1 MLGKLDPE
9 ENVMDETIAKRKAI
23 AVCNQGVVQELYDT
37 IAKLGWDCYDNVTVE
52 IGGTQ
57 VSGID
62 VGEEYNKK
70 WQSPIGTR
78 KYNKDAFI
86 IIKNQDRR
94 DLTKSEPFPEGEF
107 KPVHPYVPVRS
118 IADDI
123 DVNLE
128 SVPLLEENDGEI
140 FSP

>member
-1 MLGKLDPE
+1 MPPLWGYNSINRFNPMLGKLDPE
-9 ENVMDETIAKRKAI
+9 ENVMDETISKRKAI
-23 AVCNQGVVQELYDT
+23 AVCNQGVVQELYDV

-52 IGGTQ
+52 IGGTS

-86 IIKNQDRR
+86 IIKNQDHR
-94 DLTKSEPFPEGEF
+94 DLIKSQPFAEGEF
-107 KPVHPYVPVRS
+107 KPRHPY
-118 IADDI
+118 
-123 DVNLE
+123 
-128 SVPLLEENDGEI
+128 EEKK
-140 FSP
+140 

>member
-1 MLGKLDPE
+1 MIGKLDPE
-9 ENVMDETIAKRKAI
+9 ENVMGEEISSKRKSA
-23 AVCNQGVVQELYDT
+23 AVMKTIYQNLTDT
-37 IAKLGWDCYDNVTVE
+37 IAQLGWDCYEDVTVE

-94 DLTKSEPFPEGEF
+94 DMTKSQPMEEFNPAHQYEPVSV
-107 KPVHPYVPVRS
+107 KPDSKQQQEP
-118 IADDI
+118 
-123 DVNLE
+123 N
-128 SVPLLEENDGEI
+128 GGK
-140 FSP
+140 